1 MMTYKNLVFIFGIL
15 AVLVLS
21 SCAGGKNIINKQ
33 FLKDEYLKSV
43 ASNPDH
49 EVQIIYTSVNKKN
62 KTFTS
67 YTYNVDPSKYFYPAS
82 TVKMPVA
89 ILALQKINE
98 IKGTGID
105 INRKDNMLTG
115 AFRPNQTP
123 SFVDET
129 TESRQPNIER
139 YIQKLFAV
147 SDNNAYNRLYEFLG
161 QDYINQTLRSKG
173 AFTNSIINHRLS
185 IPNLTPEDNRHT
197 NDIRFFRNN
206 SMLYDNKGT
215 SSEIVWKHAAQNAV
229 KGVGYLDAKDSL
241 VNQPFDFTMKNF
253 YNLKDMEGTLQR
265 IILPDFFPT
274 NQRFDITA
282 DDYEFLKKSM
292 SDLPKTYKFYQN
304 DTTYYDSYV
313 KFLMFGDNKAPMP
326 ENIKIYNKVGN
337 AYGYLIDCA
346 YIEDTSKDIGFF
358 LTAVIHVNKNK
369 IYNDGKYEYN
379 EIGLPFLAKL
389 GKVVYEYELKNKK

>member
-82 TVKMPVA
+82 TVKMPV
-89 ILALQKINE
+89 
-98 IKGTGID
+98 
-105 INRKDNMLTG
+105 
-115 AFRPNQTP
+115 RPNQTP

-197 NDIRFFRNN
+197 NDIRF
-206 SMLYDNKGT
+206 
-215 SSEIVWKHAAQNAV
+215 
-229 KGVGYLDAKDSL
+229 
-241 VNQPFDFTMKNF
+241 
-253 YNLKDMEGTLQR
+253 R
-265 IILPDFFPT
+265 IS
-274 NQRFDITA
+274 RC
-282 DDYEFLKKSM
+282 KR
-292 SDLPKTYKFYQN
+292 
-304 DTTYYDSYV
+304 
-313 KFLMFGDNKAPMP
+313 
-326 ENIKIYNKVGN
+326 
-337 AYGYLIDCA
+337 
-346 YIEDTSKDIGFF
+346 
-358 LTAVIHVNKNK
+358 
-369 IYNDGKYEYN
+369 
-379 EIGLPFLAKL
+379 
-389 GKVVYEYELKNKK
+389 

>member
-1 MMTYKNLVFIFGIL
+1 MTFKNSVFLFGIL
-15 AVLVLS
+15 GVLILS
-21 SCAGGKNIINKQ
+21 SCAGGKNFVKTQ
-33 FLKDEYLKSV
+33 FLKDEFLKGI

-49 EVQIIYTSVNKKN
+49 EVQIIYTSVNKKD
-62 KTFTS
+62 KKFTTHTF
-67 YTYNVDPSKYFYPAS
+67 NVDPLQYFYPAS

-89 ILALQKINE
+89 ILSLQKLNE
-98 IKGTGID
+98 IRKTGVD
-105 INRKDNMLTG
+105 ITTKDNMLTG

-123 SFVDET
+123 SIMDET
-129 TESRQPNIER
+129 TESRFPNIER

-173 AFTNSIINHRLS
+173 AFTNSVINHRLS
-185 IPNLTPEDNRHT
+185 VPGLTPEDNRYT
-197 NDIRFFRNN
+197 NDIRFFRNGL
-206 SMLYDNKGT
+206 LYDNPGIST
-215 SSEIVWKHAAQNAV
+215 EIVWKHAVNNAV

-241 VNQPFDFTMKNF
+241 VNQPFDFSMKNF
-253 YNLKDMEGTLQR
+253 YNLKDMEATLQR
-265 IILPDFFPT
+265 VMFPEFFPA
-274 NQRFDITA
+274 NQRFDLTE
-282 DDYEFLKKSM
+282 DDYTFLKKSM

-313 KFLMFGDNKAPMP
+313 KFLMFGDKKDPMP

-346 YIEDTSKDIGFF
+346 YIEDTSNDIGFF

-369 IYNDGKYEYN
+369 IYNDGKYEYD
-379 EIGLPFLAKL
+379 EIGKPFLSKL
-389 GKVVYEYELKNKK
+389 GQIVYQYELQKKK

>member
-1 MMTYKNLVFIFGIL
+1 MTFKNSVFLFGIL
-15 AVLVLS
+15 GVLILS
-21 SCAGGKNIINKQ
+21 SCAGGKNLVKTQ
-33 FLKDEYLKSV
+33 FLKDEFLKGI

-49 EVQIIYTSVNKKN
+49 EVQIIYTSVNKKD

-67 YTYNVDPSKYFYPAS
+67 YTYNVDPLQYFYPAS

-89 ILALQKINE
+89 ILSLQKLNE
-98 IKGTGID
+98 IRKKGVD
-105 INRKDNMLTG
+105 ITRKDNMLTG

-123 SFVDET
+123 SIMDET
-129 TESRQPNIER
+129 TDSQQPNIER

-147 SDNNAYNRLYEFLG
+147 SDNNAYNRLYEFMG
-161 QDYINQTLRSKG
+161 QDYINQTLKSKG
-173 AFTNSIINHRLS
+173 AFTNSVINHRLS
-185 IPNLTPEDNRHT
+185 VPGLTPEDNRYT
-197 NDIRFFRNN
+197 NDIRFFRNGL
-206 SMLYDNKGT
+206 LYDNPGVST
-215 SSEIVWKHAAQNAV
+215 EIVWKHAAKNAV

-241 VNQPFDFTMKNF
+241 VNQPFDFSMKNF
-253 YNLKDMEGTLQR
+253 YNLKDMEATLQR
-265 IILPDFFPT
+265 VMFPEFFPA
-274 NQRFDITA
+274 NQRFDLTE
-282 DDYEFLKKSM
+282 DDYTFLKKSM

-313 KFLMFGDNKAPMP
+313 KFLMFGDKKDPMP

-369 IYNDGKYEYN
+369 IYNDGKYEYD
-379 EIGLPFLAKL
+379 EIGKPFLAKL
-389 GKVVYEYELKNKK
+389 GQVVYQYELQKKK

>member
-1 MMTYKNLVFIFGIL
+1 MTFKNSVFLFG
-15 AVLVLS
+15 VLGVLILS
-21 SCAGGKNIINKQ
+21 SCAGSKNLVKTQ
-33 FLKDEYLKSV
+33 FLKDEFLKGI

-49 EVQIIYTSVNKKN
+49 EVQIIYTSVNKKD

-67 YTYNVDPSKYFYPAS
+67 YTYNVDPLQYFYPAS

-89 ILALQKINE
+89 ILSLQKLNE
-98 IKGTGID
+98 IRKKGVNIT
-105 INRKDNMLTG
+105 RKDNMLTG

-123 SFVDET
+123 SIMDET
-129 TESRQPNIER
+129 TDSQQPNIER

-161 QDYINQTLRSKG
+161 QDYINQTLKSKG
-173 AFTNSIINHRLS
+173 AFTNSVINHRLS
-185 IPNLTPEDNRHT
+185 VPGLTPEDNRYT
-197 NDIRFFRNN
+197 NDIRFFRNGL
-206 SMLYDNKGT
+206 LYDNPGVST
-215 SSEIVWKHAAQNAV
+215 EIVWKHAANNAV

-241 VNQPFDFTMKNF
+241 VNQPFDFSMKNF
-253 YNLKDMEGTLQR
+253 YNLKDMEATIQR
-265 IILPDFFPT
+265 VMFPEFFPA
-274 NQRFDITA
+274 NQRFDLTE
-282 DDYEFLKKSM
+282 DDYTFLKKSM

-304 DTTYYDSYV
+304 DTTYNDSYV
-313 KFLMFGDNKAPMP
+313 KFLMFGDKKDPMP

-369 IYNDGKYEYN
+369 IYNDGKYEYD
-379 EIGLPFLAKL
+379 EIGKPFLAKL
-389 GKVVYEYELKNKK
+389 GQVVYQYELQKKK